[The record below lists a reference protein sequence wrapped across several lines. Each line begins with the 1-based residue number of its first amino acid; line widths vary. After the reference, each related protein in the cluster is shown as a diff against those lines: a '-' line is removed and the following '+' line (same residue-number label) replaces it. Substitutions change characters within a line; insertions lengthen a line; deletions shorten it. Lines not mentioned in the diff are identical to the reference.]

1 MMESNSESVVRRHAV
16 LEYVQWRGDLPFSA
30 SPINEIDAMIFSQLC
45 YLHFRD
51 AFGDGKMPL
60 YKAAPLFDR
69 LPMEP
74 GNAQVVAERHRL
86 LHAISKTA
94 RFGGLL
100 VGHCADRFEPEL
112 NMQFAASTFI
122 LPDESTLIAFRG
134 TDATVVGWREDFA
147 MSFSCP
153 VPSQAEALDYLH
165 AIAREA
171 TGSLRLC
178 GHSKGGNL
186 ALYAAVCC
194 APEIRDRIRSIDLFD
209 APGLDDATF
218 STDGYQEAL
227 PKVRSYVPQG
237 SVIGQLMNVPQP
249 FTVVHSRAL
258 GIAQHNVF
266 TWQLDGPR
274 FATLPTLD
282 KPSRLT
288 KATMDEFLRTSTP
301 ETRRIFIDTLFS
313 ALGAGNALTLSDIA
327 GHWTD
332 TAGALLAALRTLDPS
347 TRKAVLS
354 MFGTMATSGVES
366 ARRLLGSLKDAP
378 N

>member
-1 MMESNSESVVRRHAV
+1 MTLDVVLITGMSGSGKSVALNALEDLGYYCVDNLPPELLPAFVRLQHARQGTRVAVAIDARSATSLPNLPQQLRRLSQWRDRGVQLHVLFLDANTATLVRR
-16 LEYVQWRGDLPFSA
+16 FS
-30 SPINEIDAMIFSQLC
+30 ETRRR
-45 YLHFRD
+45 H
-51 AFGDGKMPL
+51 PL
-60 YKAAPLFDR
+60 
-69 LPMEP
+69 
-74 GNAQVVAERHRL
+74 
-86 LHAISKTA
+86 
-94 RFGGLL
+94 
-100 VGHCADRFEPEL
+100 
-112 NMQFAASTFI
+112 
-122 LPDESTLIAFRG
+122 
-134 TDATVVGWREDFA
+134 
-147 MSFSCP
+147 
-153 VPSQAEALDYLH
+153 SQAEALDYLH

-282 KPSRLT
+282 KPTL
-288 KATMDEFLRTSTP
+288 AQPTP
-301 ETRRIFIDTLFS
+301 EL
-313 ALGAGNALTLSDIA
+313 
-327 GHWTD
+327 
-332 TAGALLAALRTLDPS
+332 P
-347 TRKAVLS
+347 
-354 MFGTMATSGVES
+354 
-366 ARRLLGSLKDAP
+366 P
-378 N
+378 P